1 MTPADSELVE
11 GAFVIARIGAS
22 RFAIDIADVAEVLP
36 SPDGGADV
44 VVEQLLGVEPEAG
57 GERMRIR
64 LQRRQERADLDVP
77 AKDLEIGRR
86 LRGPR
91 QAPRLVAAA
100 LERCCLE
107 GVVKDEDGFFYL
119 LDLGRFWS
127 RFVKPSP
134 SKGESP

>member
-11 GAFVIARIGAS
+11 GAFVIARIGQS
-22 RFAIDIADVAEVLP
+22 RFAIDIAHVAEVLP
-36 SPDGGADV
+36 IAGGDAGIDV
-44 VVEQLLGVEPEAG
+44 ERIFGIEPPPR

-64 LQRRQERADLDVP
+64 LQRRDERADLDVP
-77 AKDLEIGRR
+77 ADDLEIGRR

-91 QAPRLVAAA
+91 QAPLLVAAA

-127 RFVKPSP
+127 RFVEPSS
-134 SKGESP
+134 SKGEST